1 MLPGDK
7 LIKKPRVKDLSPTT
21 FEVLERRVTSR
32 AFSSPAIIVFVFVIL
47 ALLGTLLLMAPFSHN
62 GDGFAPISIAFF
74 TATSAVTVTGL
85 IVVDTASYWTN
96 IGHGIILAL
105 VFVGGLGFMTVAA
118 FMVTIFGQRVSISQR
133 LLIRETLSRD
143 QIGGLQR
150 LSVSIV
156 LVAITIQ
163 IVAFIA
169 FLIRFLFIY
178 DVQESAFQAVAMSI
192 SSFNNAGFV
201 FFPEAEGLA
210 AHQNDF
216 FILGILSVSIIL
228 GTLSYW
234 VVSDIFSKRNFR
246 LYSLVTKIVIV
257 MTLLLITLATM
268 FIFVSEGT
276 NAQTM
281 ADLPLKN
288 KIVVS
293 LFEGI
298 SGRTA
303 GFSTIN
309 YSNANPATD
318 VFLALMMFIGGAT
331 GSVAG
336 GIKVTTFFIIVLAI
350 ITIIREKSHV
360 TAFGRE
366 ISDDTVK
373 RSFAVFAVS
382 LALVFSCVLA
392 LALTNSHILVRDLVF
407 ESFSAFGTVGLSTG
421 ASGDLNVV
429 GRIIVAITMLM
440 GRGGPLIVGL
450 KMVVSTSEG
459 VTFKYPT
466 EPVTIG

>member
-96 IGHGIILAL
+96 IGHGIILTL

-210 AHQNDF
+210 AYQNDF

-246 LYSLVTKIVIV
+246 LSRLFGNVHPPDFFSGGWDLGFQTFQKFLNSVPGFRKSLK
-257 MTLLLITLATM
+257 
-268 FIFVSEGT
+268 F
-276 NAQTM
+276 
-281 ADLPLKN
+281 LKSVRPPH
-288 KIVVS
+288 I
-293 LFEGI
+293 
-298 SGRTA
+298 
-303 GFSTIN
+303 
-309 YSNANPATD
+309 ATD
-318 VFLALMMFIGGAT
+318 FRDFGNPG
-331 GSVAG
+331 
-336 GIKVTTFFIIVLAI
+336 
-350 ITIIREKSHV
+350 
-360 TAFGRE
+360 TAFRN
-366 ISDDTVK
+366 
-373 RSFAVFAVS
+373 F
-382 LALVFSCVLA
+382 
-392 LALTNSHILVRDLVF
+392 
-407 ESFSAFGTVGLSTG
+407 
-421 ASGDLNVV
+421 
-429 GRIIVAITMLM
+429 
-440 GRGGPLIVGL
+440 
-450 KMVVSTSEG
+450 
-459 VTFKYPT
+459 
-466 EPVTIG
+466 

>member
-210 AHQNDF
+210 AYQNDF

-257 MTLLLITLATM
+257 MTLLLIVLAAM
-268 FIFVSEGT
+268 FIFVSEGSNT
-276 NAQTM
+276 QTM

-288 KIVVS
+288 KIAVS

-440 GRGGPLIVGL
+440 GRVGPLIVGL
-450 KMVVSTSEG
+450 KMVVSTAEG